1 MTRVIVVSNRL
12 PVTLHP
18 DRPPPNDVE
27 ASSGGLASALR
38 SCVEGYEEVYW
49 IGWPGCAP
57 PPSDRDRLAQRMLEA
72 SGKVKMIPV
81 WLAQSDVDDF
91 YTGFSNSS
99 MWPLLHRMTPY
110 ARFKRTWAEA
120 YKRVNEQFADK
131 ILEVATSTDLIWI
144 HDYHLFLVPQM
155 LRKKRDNSL
164 VQEEA
169 AKMGLVQRPGHL
181 PAPLHDTHEVRTVK
195 RPEGLPCT
203 LEEGQEQEE
212 EEEEGEGEEEDG
224 VGALER
230 AGNSEHFDFQEALT
244 GTPRGGREAFGTAL
258 DAQTTSEDEGKDVAE
273 GAEAKNGSGYPEGE
287 VKRMRRSITHI
298 ELSSKLRIAF
308 FLHTPFPSY
317 EVLCVLP
324 QCVDVVEG
332 VLGADLI
339 GFHTYNYLRHFR
351 SCVIRLCGFT
361 PEMDHVDHRGQ
372 RTKLGVFPIG
382 ANVQGIADAM
392 KTEQFAQHLKEYT
405 EQFQGKSLV
414 LNVERLDYSKGVP
427 QKLAAIQRYLE
438 DAKMNADDD
447 NETRT
452 DRMEELQKRF
462 ERLDNHKANRGIA
475 TSNLRRIGEMA
486 MKFMVG
492 DYSTSPTETRL
503 DHKKTVFVFIAV
515 PSRRDVEEYQK
526 IEEEVHRSIST
537 INGMFSTLSHQPIVY
552 IHRGVPLAELAAL
565 YARADCCLVTPL
577 IDGMN
582 LVAKEFIA
590 SKDRSIENVVP
601 GAVVLSELA
610 GSAQEL
616 FDAIVVNPYDEDAVA
631 DAIAIGLELT
641 RGNRL
646 SEDQRWEVTERMR
659 QSVVQNDAVSWGV
672 NMLKELEKPYT
683 GQRIARP
690 ERVAMEMLD
699 DRLAARF
706 FANHEGTKAIF
717 LDYDGTL
724 REFEAKPEDAVPTE
738 DTLELLKQ
746 LDQRGDLKLYM
757 VSGRDKT
764 FLEGHFGAYA
774 NLTLIAEHGYFKRG
788 PDTLHEWVPF
798 TPYQTLDWKEK
809 VRPVL
814 DMFQRC
820 TPGATIEDKA
830 SAIVWHYRDCDEEY
844 GQFKAKELM
853 HQLALSLGNLPCQI
867 SQGNKIVEVASLA
880 VRKGVVVGNALQ
892 QQSSVAKPFVEILIC
907 GDDRTDESMFLE
919 APKDALTVKVG
930 PGDTAARFRLEKP
943 SDVRRFLGL
952 IADQGGNSQCTE
964 TGCPPPAL
972 SQALEEADRE
982 RVDLKSISRFYSFKD
997 PEGKRASVTESA
1009 PDDEDPLLALGETED
1024 LESTPLTQ

>member
-1 MTRVIVVSNRL
+1 
-12 PVTLHP
+12 
-18 DRPPPNDVE
+18 VE
-27 ASSGGLASALR
+27 QSSGGLASALR
-38 SCVEGYEEVYW
+38 SCVEGYEEVFW

-57 PPSDRDRLAQRMLEA
+57 PASEHQRLSQRILEA
-72 SGKVKMIPV
+72 SGKVKMVPV
-81 WLAQSDVDDF
+81 WLPQSDVDDF

-99 MWPLLHRMTPY
+99 MWPLLHWMTPY

-120 YKRVNEQFADK
+120 YRRVNEQFADV
-131 ILEVATSTDLIWI
+131 ILSVATSKDLIWI

-155 LRKKRDNSL
+155 LRRKRDNML

-169 AKMGLVQRPGHL
+169 AKVGLVQRPGHL
-181 PAPLHDTHEVRTVK
+181 PPLHDSHEVRHVK

-203 LEEGQEQEE
+203 PEEAAEDDEE
-212 EEEEGEGEEEDG
+212 PS
-224 VGALER
+224 ALQR
-230 AGNSEHFDFQEALT
+230 QGNSEHFDFQEAMT
-244 GTPRGGREAFGTAL
+244 GTPRGGRFEYGTCLETA
-258 DAQTTSEDEGKDVAE
+258 EVAE
-273 GAEAKNGSGYPEGE
+273 VEDSTNDNSAEGGDLKTASGYPDE
-287 VKRMRRSITHI
+287 VKRMRRSITQV

-317 EVLCVLP
+317 EVLSVLP

-361 PEMDHVDHRGQ
+361 PEMDYVDHRGQ

-382 ANVQGIADAM
+382 ANVQGVAEAM
-392 KTEQFAQHLKEYT
+392 KTEQFAEHLKEYT

-414 LNVERLDYSKGVP
+414 LNVERLDYSKGLP
-427 QKLAAIQRYLE
+427 QKLAAIHRYLE
-438 DAKMNADDD
+438 DAKRDDDNADDD
-447 NETRT
+447 SDSRT
-452 DRMEELQKRF
+452 DRIEELQRRF
-462 ERLDNHKANRGIA
+462 ERLGTHKANRGLA
-475 TSNLRRIGEMA
+475 TSNLRRIGA
-486 MKFMVG
+486 NVMKMLVG
-492 DYSTSPTETRL
+492 DYEPPAETRL

-552 IHRGVPLAELAAL
+552 IHRGVPLPELAAL

-590 SKDRSIENVVP
+590 TKDRSIENVVP

-610 GSAQEL
+610 GAAQEL

-659 QSVVQNDAVSWGV
+659 QAVLQNDAVAWGV
-672 NMLKELEKPYT
+672 NMLQELERPNT
-683 GQRIARP
+683 GKRIARP
-690 ERVAMEMLD
+690 ERVAMQLLE
-699 DRLAARF
+699 DRHASRF
-706 FANHEGTKAIF
+706 FESREGVKALF

-724 REFEAKPEDAVPTE
+724 REFEARPEDAVPSE
-738 DTLELLKQ
+738 ETLDILQQ
-746 LDQRGDLKLYM
+746 LDQRSDLKVFM
-757 VSGRDKT
+757 VSGRDKA
-764 FLEGHFGAYA
+764 FLESYFGAYA
-774 NLTLIAEHGYFKRG
+774 SFTLIAEHGYFKRG
-788 PDTLHEWVPF
+788 PDTAHEWVPF

-814 DMFQRC
+814 DMFTRC

-892 QQSSVAKPFVEILIC
+892 QQSSVAKPFSEILIC

-930 PGDTAARFRLEKP
+930 PGDTAARFRLESP
-943 SDVRRFLGL
+943 SDVRRFLSL
-952 IADQGGNSQCTE
+952 IADEGQ
-964 TGCPPPAL
+964 L
-972 SQALEEADRE
+972 SARLPRRSLAEG
-982 RVDLKSISRFYSFKD
+982 DLKGVSRFYSFKE
-997 PEGKRASVTESA
+997 PEVHSARAPVTESA
-1009 PDDEDPLLALGETED
+1009 PALG
-1024 LESTPLTQ
+1024 

>member
-1 MTRVIVVSNRL
+1 MTRVVVVSNRL

-27 ASSGGLASALR
+27 QSSGGLASALR
-38 SCVEGYEEVYW
+38 CCVECYEEVFW

-57 PPSDRDRLAQRMLEA
+57 PKEEQQRLAQRMLEA

-81 WLAQSDVDDF
+81 WLQQSDVDDF

-99 MWPLLHRMTPY
+99 MWPLLHWMTPY
-110 ARFKRTWAEA
+110 ARFKRAWAEA
-120 YKRVNEQFADK
+120 YRRVNDQFADV
-131 ILEVATSTDLIWI
+131 ILTVATAKDLIWI

-155 LRKKRDNSL
+155 LRRKRDNML
-164 VQEEA
+164 IQEQA
-169 AKMGLVQRPGHL
+169 AKEGLVQRPGHL
-181 PAPLHDTHEVRTVK
+181 PPLRDSDSHEVGHVK

-203 LEEGQEQEE
+203 PEE
-212 EEEEGEGEEEDG
+212 EHVEDDKTEQVLHRQG
-224 VGALER
+224 H
-230 AGNSEHFDFQEALT
+230 SEHFDFQEAMT
-244 GTPRGGREAFGTAL
+244 NTPRGGRE
-258 DAQTTSEDEGKDVAE
+258 DYTTCDPKVAE
-273 GAEAKNGSGYPEGE
+273 EATNDNGVEGGELKTAAGYGGDEI
-287 VKRMRRSITHI
+287 KRMRRSITQV
-298 ELSSKLRIAF
+298 ELNSKLRIAF

-382 ANVQGIADAM
+382 ANVQGVMEAM
-392 KTEQFAQHLKEYT
+392 RTEQFAEHLKEYT

-414 LNVERLDYSKGVP
+414 LNVERLDYSKGLP
-427 QKLAAIQRYLE
+427 QKLAAVQRYLE
-438 DAKMNADDD
+438 EAKRNEDDD
-447 NETRT
+447 SDSRM
-452 DRMEELQKRF
+452 DKMEELRRRF
-462 ERLDNHKANRGIA
+462 ERLGTHKANRGMA
-475 TSNLRRIGEMA
+475 TSNLRRIGA
-486 MKFMVG
+486 NVMKMLVG
-492 DYSTSPTETRL
+492 DYEPPAETRL
-503 DHKKTVFVFIAV
+503 DHNKTVFVFIAV

-552 IHRGVPLAELAAL
+552 IHRGVPLPELAAL

-582 LVAKEFIA
+582 LVAKEFVA
-590 SKDRSIENVVP
+590 TKDRSIENVVP
-601 GAVVLSELA
+601 GTVVLSELA
-610 GSAQEL
+610 GAAQEL

-659 QSVVQNDAVSWGV
+659 QSVVQNDAVAWGV
-672 NMLKELEKPYT
+672 NMLKELERPNT
-683 GQRIARP
+683 GTRIARP
-690 ERVAMEMLD
+690 EIVEMQLLED
-699 DRLAARF
+699 QQAARF
-706 FANHEGTKAIF
+706 VESRGSVKALF

-724 REFEAKPEDAVPTE
+724 REFEAEPEDAVPSQE
-738 DTLELLKQ
+738 TLDILHQ
-746 LDQRGDLKLYM
+746 LDQRRDLKVFM
-757 VSGRDKT
+757 VSGRDPT
-764 FLEGHFGAYA
+764 FLETHFGEYTS
-774 NLTLIAEHGYFKRG
+774 LTLIAEHGYFKRG
-788 PDTLHEWVPF
+788 PDTAHEWVPF
-798 TPYQTLDWKEK
+798 TLYQRLDWKEK

-814 DMFQRC
+814 DMFTRC
-820 TPGATIEDKA
+820 TPGATVEDKA

-853 HQLALSLGNLPCQI
+853 HQLALSLWNLPCQI

-880 VRKGVVVGNALQ
+880 VRKGIVVSNALQ
-892 QQSSVAKPFVEILIC
+892 QQSSVAKPFSEILII
-907 GDDRTDESMFLE
+907 GDDRSDESMFLE
-919 APKDALTVKVG
+919 APKEALTVKVG
-930 PGDTAARFRLEKP
+930 PGDTAARFRLESP
-943 SDVRRFLGL
+943 SHVRRFLSL
-952 IADQGGNSQCTE
+952 IADAKDAKEDAKEQGQSSNDGARAPRRSVE
-964 TGCPPPAL
+964 GGP
-972 SQALEEADRE
+972 
-982 RVDLKSISRFYSFKD
+982 DLKGVPRFYSFKE
-997 PEGKRASVTESA
+997 PEGSRAQVTDSA
-1009 PDDEDPLLALGETED
+1009 PDDEDPLADLGETED
-1024 LESTPLTQ
+1024 LTEPTEPN